1 MSPVRYRQLGQL
13 WREAGPPQ
21 ARFCKGP
28 AMATTTT
35 LRKTYLRKDK
45 MPHGRVRGKSVRENP
60 VFCLHFSTSRST
72 LLGNTLIFHKVESV
86 SAMTAI
92 GQWSPFPVTI
102 LTHKL
107 FHLIFSFVLL
117 RRAVR
122 AHLATA
128 VHGQPTTWW
137 ILFNK
142 KSETLEEIG
151 ENSFTKLWQ
160 IQPFLH
166 LRETMRSKP

>member
-92 GQWSPFPVTI
+92 GQWSPCYYLDPQAFSSHFLLCPVEEGSESTSGYCSPRSAHHMVDT
-102 LTHKL
+102 LQQEKWN
-107 FHLIFSFVLL
+107 L
-117 RRAVR
+117 RRNR
-122 AHLATA
+122 R
-128 VHGQPTTWW
+128 
-137 ILFNK
+137 K
-142 KSETLEEIG
+142 
-151 ENSFTKLWQ
+151 
-160 IQPFLH
+160 
-166 LRETMRSKP
+166 